1 MCGRVRGLVCITRRR
16 ELANGCHSLSPIFQ
30 RIMTGDRQK
39 LGVYQSLED
48 FVDKCTKIY
57 LMFNQLIFLYIF
69 L

>member
-1 MCGRVRGLVCITRRR
+1 
-16 ELANGCHSLSPIFQ
+16 
-30 RIMTGDRQK
+30 MTGDRQK